1 MAVKNTLLTPS
12 ATRIDVITPQSL
24 RAVVVTYLCNT
35 SDNPVSV
42 NMYMVET
49 GDTPSTNNIIYDN
62 IEIAPHD
69 TYILDTEKLI
79 FEDSE
84 GLFADASTFNDVV
97 ASVNY
102 TEV

>member
-1 MAVKNTLLTPS
+1 MAVKNTTLTPTP
-12 ATRIDVITPQSL
+12 TRIDVITTPDL
-24 RAVVVTYLCNT
+24 RAVIVTYLCNT
-35 SDNPVSV
+35 SANPVTV
-42 NMYMVET
+42 NMYMVES
-49 GDTPSTNNIIYDN
+49 GDTAGTHNKIYDN

-79 FEDSE
+79 FESNE
-84 GLFADASTFNDVV
+84 GLFADASTFNAVV